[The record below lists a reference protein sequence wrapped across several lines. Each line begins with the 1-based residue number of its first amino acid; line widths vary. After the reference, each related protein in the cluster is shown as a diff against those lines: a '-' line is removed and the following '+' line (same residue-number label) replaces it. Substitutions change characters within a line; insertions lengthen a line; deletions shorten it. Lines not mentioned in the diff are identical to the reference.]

1 MTTPAETVAPLQTPS
16 GLSGLVPVKE
26 ADHLEQDAPIRGQR
40 FACVSF
46 VSPEEAIACKEAF
59 CVRRFMAAVAQ
70 DLGATLD
77 SVEAAFG
84 GAARPAVT
92 ESVRMLRERHAH
104 LWDDAAMQAEYKL
117 YCAQAASELDEG
129 FRAAHGG
136 FKTSV
141 RGFKIRGAYD
151 TVEEARDRAKAL
163 RRTDDRFHVFVT
175 EVGCWCPWSPNVEEL
190 KDSEYSE
197 TQLNTLVKKYKESM
211 DAQEEIYHERKKGMV
226 DQMSSDRDA
235 WLERMREATRASG
248 AEGGADAA
256 AAAAAP
262 ANAGVEGPPEGIG
275 RIEEGAEG
283 EEGAPEVIAEAAE
296 GTPEGTAAAAEVTP
310 EGTADAAE
318 VTPEGTI

>member
-1 MTTPAETVAPLQTPS
+1 
-16 GLSGLVPVKE
+16 
-26 ADHLEQDAPIRGQR
+26 
-40 FACVSF
+40 
-46 VSPEEAIACKEAF
+46 
-59 CVRRFMAAVAQ
+59 
-70 DLGATLD
+70 
-77 SVEAAFG
+77 
-84 GAARPAVT
+84 
-92 ESVRMLRERHAH
+92 MLRERHAH

-117 YCAQAASELDEG
+117 YCSQAASELDEG
-129 FRAAHGG
+129 FRAAHGD
-136 FKTSV
+136 FRTSV

-151 TVEEARDRAKAL
+151 TVDEARDRAKAL

-235 WLERMREATRASG
+235 WLERMREATRVSG
-248 AEGGADAA
+248 AEGGAD
-256 AAAAAP
+256 AAAAP

-283 EEGAPEVIAEAAE
+283 EEGAPE
-296 GTPEGTAAAAEVTP
+296 GTADAAEVAPERTP

-318 VTPEGTI
+318 GTPEVTPEGTADSAEGAN